1 MAGKS
6 DLFLTTFDINILVIK
21 FDYIFLFYNR
31 SRDKEAIIQREVYR
45 GQSINEPHIDSD
57 TPTAGAF
64 HNDLYYLENKAAKG
78 TV

>member
-45 GQSINEPHIDSD
+45 GQSINDPHIDPD
-57 TPTAGAF
+57 MPTGGAF